1 MDSVIHLNS
10 FAAERSPS
18 AAEGEAR
25 LAPTP
30 AANPQA
36 AQITNAQRLL
46 FAKSPVAVCQELGL
60 NWWTAQKLHEEGWLS
75 FAPEKTAGLDES
87 QEAEL
92 RFVGALVVGG
102 CDRNLLEVLLK
113 DLPRPYAYDLKRL
126 FFDWETRRWKMLPE
140 PETDREAAFSEWVE
154 LLVQRRDART
164 LSGIAEL
171 ARDALSRLYRL

>member
-1 MDSVIHLNS
+1 MDSIVHLNS
-10 FAAERSPS
+10 FAAERTPS
-18 AAEGEAR
+18 RGDGGAR
-25 LAPTP
+25 LPQTP
-30 AANPQA
+30 GGDPQA

-60 NWWTAQKLHEEGWLS
+60 NWWTARRLHEEGWLS

-92 RFVGALVVGG
+92 RFVGALAAAG
-102 CDRNLLEVLLK
+102 CDRNLLQVLLK

-126 FFDWETRRWKMLPE
+126 FFDWQTRRWKMLPE
-140 PETDREAAFSEWVE
+140 SETDREAAFSEWVE
-154 LLVQRRDART
+154 LLLQQRDFQT